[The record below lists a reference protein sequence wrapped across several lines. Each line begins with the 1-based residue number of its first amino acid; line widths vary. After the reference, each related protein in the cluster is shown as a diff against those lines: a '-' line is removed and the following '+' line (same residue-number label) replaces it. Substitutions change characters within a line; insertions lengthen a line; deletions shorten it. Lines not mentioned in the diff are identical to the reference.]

1 MRKWSI
7 KTLLTIMI
15 SIVFIFVLGALSF
28 VLINEERNIH
38 LLKQEKMA
46 VDVISHLQQINILVA
61 QHRGTSNRLLNGNR
75 GLENALDALEKQLDL
90 DFDTNASQCQLP
102 EDVLPC
108 ERLKNIQQRWQR
120 LKTTHLMLGVRDN
133 FNSHTLLIDE
143 TSVLIEDLAHNSHL
157 GLENDLPTHYL
168 MNSLTKSL
176 PELTENIG
184 QLRGYTSGTL
194 VTHRSGSVSA
204 SEQLKMIEL
213 IHIVSLSQRRFTS
226 DLDKIFNVLPE
237 FQQRYQQNTLE
248 VQQNIEQFLR
258 LCEQQSFTKDASL
271 NDESF
276 YLQGT
281 QIISQIMALYP
292 PIFDSLHEQ
301 LTKRIDSLWIER
313 AYILTL
319 TGLLSLGLILL
330 LGQIKTRLDVLKH
343 AVMHFEHIN
352 AGNYDNDIIVIYED
366 EIGQLLSK
374 LQLMRHHLLDNLDK
388 LKYSVMRLTDAQ
400 RIAKLGDFDWNLAC
414 NEWYFSDEV
423 YRIFDTTKDELEW
436 NYDKFLSFIKV
447 SDRDNVAATLVHAHC
462 VKGNYE
468 MEYHIDCRNGVRK
481 LIHQCIE
488 SHANEDDE
496 VIRMVST
503 LQDVTLQREMETKIK
518 LAAKVFDHVGDAI
531 FVTNESNKITLIN
544 RVFTEITGYEL
555 DDVVGKDPRFLSTAK
570 QDDDFYDAMWF
581 EINTHGT
588 WKGEVWNQRKDNT
601 VFPELLTITT
611 IHNAKNEIVNYI
623 GIFSDI
629 TLQKQATEQIEYLA
643 NYDGLTGLMNR
654 IALQTAVDNVLIS
667 VQKTQQLLALLFIDL
682 DGFKAVNDT
691 LGHAVGDEVLKST
704 ADRLMK
710 NVRERD
716 LVARLG
722 GDEFVVVL
730 VHLTDVSHIAPV
742 ADKLLHALHQTLAH
756 GNQTLHVTPSM
767 GIAVY
772 SDSCCDYAKL
782 LSSADKAM
790 YKAKENGKNNYQFAP

>member
-1 MRKWSI
+1 MRRWSI
-7 KTLLTIMI
+7 KTLLTLMI
-15 SIVFIFVLGALSF
+15 SIVFIFVLGALSW

-38 LLKQEKMA
+38 LLKQEKMG

-61 QHRGTSNRLLNGNR
+61 QHRGIANRLLIGNH
-75 GLENALDALEKQLDL
+75 GLENASNELEKQIDL
-90 DFDTNASQCQLP
+90 DFETNVFQCQLP

-108 ERLKNIQQRWQR
+108 ERLKNLQQRWQR
-120 LKTTHLMLGVRDN
+120 LKTTHLMLSVRDS
-133 FNSHTLLIDE
+133 FNTHTLLINE
-143 TSVLIEDLAHNSHL
+143 ISALIEDLANNSHL
-157 GLENDLPTHYL
+157 GLDNDLPTHYL
-168 MNSLTKSL
+168 MNSITKSL
-176 PELTENIG
+176 PELAENIG
-184 QLRGYTSGTL
+184 QLRGFTSGTL
-194 VTHRSGSVSA
+194 VAHHIVST
-204 SEQLKMIEL
+204 SEQMKMIEL
-213 IHIVSLSQRRFTS
+213 VHIVSSSQRKFDS
-226 DLDKIFNVLPE
+226 DLEKIFNVLPE
-237 FQQRYQQNTLE
+237 FQQIFQQNTLE
-248 VQQNIEQFLR
+248 VHHNIEQFL
-258 LCEQQSFTKDASL
+258 LITEQQSFTKDASI

-276 YLQGT
+276 YVQGT
-281 QIISQIMALYP
+281 EIISRIMALYP
-292 PIFDSLHEQ
+292 PISDSLNEQ
-301 LTKRIDSLWIER
+301 LTKRIESLLIER
-313 AYILTL
+313 AYILSI
-319 TGLLSLGLILL
+319 TGLLSLGLIFFM
-330 LGQIKTRLDVLKH
+330 GHIKKRLDLLKH
-343 AVMHFEHIN
+343 AVIHFEHIN
-352 AGNYDNDIIVIYED
+352 AGNYDNDIIVVYED

-388 LKYSVMRLTDAQ
+388 LKYNVMRLTDAQ
-400 RIAKLGDFDWNLAC
+400 RIAKLGDFDWNLKC

-423 YRIFDTTKDELEW
+423 YVIFDTTKEELEW
-436 NYDKFLSFIKV
+436 NYDKFLSFIKA
-447 SDRDNVAATLVHAHC
+447 SDRDNVAATLVHARC

-468 MEYHIDCRNGVRK
+468 MEYHIDGKNGARK

-531 FVTNESNKITLIN
+531 FVTNETNKITLIN

-555 DDVVGKDPRFLSTAK
+555 DDVFGKDPRFLSTAK
-570 QDDDFYDAMWF
+570 QDDDFYASMWF

-588 WKGEVWNQRKDNT
+588 WRGEVWNQRKDSS

-611 IHNAKNEIVNYI
+611 IHNSKNDIVNYI

-629 TLQKQATEQIEYLA
+629 TLQKQATEQIEHLA

-654 IALQTAVDNVLIS
+654 MALQSAVENVLIS

-704 ADRLMK
+704 AERLMK

-730 VHLTDVSHIAPV
+730 VHLTDESHIAPV
-742 ADKLLHALHQTLAH
+742 ADKLLNALHQILPH
-756 GNQTLHVTPSM
+756 GDQSLHVTPSM

-772 SDSCCDYAKL
+772 SDTCCDYAKL